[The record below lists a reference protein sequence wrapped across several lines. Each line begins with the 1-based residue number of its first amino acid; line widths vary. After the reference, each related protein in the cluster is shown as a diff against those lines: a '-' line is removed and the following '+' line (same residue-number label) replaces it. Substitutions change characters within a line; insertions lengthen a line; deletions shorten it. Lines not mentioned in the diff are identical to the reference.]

1 MAQRPVTERGSST
14 QQPANAVA
22 AAHRPNA
29 LVVDLDAIA
38 GNVATVREI
47 VGPATTIFGAVKA
60 NGYGFGLPEVA
71 EALLVGGANALSL
84 ADPADA
90 IRIREAGIDAPIL
103 LYGGVLPDPSVARLL
118 DEHELT
124 CTIGDVEAARA
135 WSSACAGE
143 LRVFLKV
150 DVGLERLG
158 VPAEG
163 AEAFARAVRQ
173 LPGIRIDGVYTHL
186 HGGDAPGYLG

>member
-1 MAQRPVTERGSST
+1 WRSSRSRRARRQSPPSSARTGSPSRSAHPCESRAAGRRCPSSSWTMAQRPVTEKGSST

-84 ADPADA
+84 ADPA
-90 IRIREAGIDAPIL
+90 
-103 LYGGVLPDPSVARLL
+103 
-118 DEHELT
+118 
-124 CTIGDVEAARA
+124 
-135 WSSACAGE
+135 
-143 LRVFLKV
+143 
-150 DVGLERLG
+150 
-158 VPAEG
+158 
-163 AEAFARAVRQ
+163 
-173 LPGIRIDGVYTHL
+173 
-186 HGGDAPGYLG
+186 